1 MNLQT
6 QPRRDVLSGSP
17 NIIHAF
23 VDNCV
28 EQAVELV
35 RSRLQMDIGF
45 ISEFI
50 DDRLFVRQMSTKCG
64 WSPAQVSDSIAL
76 AEEYFRKIVGGE
88 LPELIPDTAAIPK
101 AMEILVTQGL
111 PIGSHMGVPIRLRSG
126 QIYGTF
132 CCFNFRANAALDER
146 DLQMMKVVADFV
158 AYQIDVDLERLR
170 DRSDKTKRIQALIQ
184 SSEEPSIVYQPMF
197 QLSDMTLIG
206 AEALAR
212 FKEEPQR
219 APDKWFMEADEVGL
233 KTQLEIKAARSA
245 LARYRSLWK
254 RGPLHY
260 LGINSSPETITEG
273 RMLEIIEGFPAEK
286 IILEITE
293 HDYVE
298 NYDDFSYALA
308 PLRRRGVKIAIDDA
322 GAGYSSM
329 CHILNIRP
337 DFIKLDISLTRNIN
351 SDRWRRALARA
362 LIEFGQDTDCKI
374 IAEGV
379 ETEGE
384 MGILR
389 ELGVHAAQG
398 WLLGRPVPI
407 EELWRVVI

>member
-1 MNLQT
+1 MNLHT
-6 QPRRDVLSGSP
+6 QLRREELSVSP
-17 NIIHAF
+17 NIMHAF
-23 VDNCV
+23 IGNCV

-35 RSRLQMDIGF
+35 RSSLQMDVGF
-45 ISEFI
+45 IFELI
-50 DDRLFVRQMSTKCG
+50 DDNLFIRQIRTKEA
-64 WSPAQVSDSIAL
+64 WSPIQVSDSIAL
-76 AEEYFRKIVGGE
+76 AEEYFRNMVEGR
-88 LPELIPDTAAIPK
+88 LPELIPDTAVVPEAMAIV
-101 AMEILVTQGL
+101 VTREV
-111 PIGSHMGVPIRLRSG
+111 PIGSHLGVPIRLRNG

-132 CCFNFRANAALDER
+132 CCFNFQANASLDER
-146 DLQMMKVVADFV
+146 DLQMVKVVADFV
-158 AYQIDVDLERLR
+158 AYQIDADLERHR
-170 DRSDKTKRIQALIQ
+170 ARTNKTKRIQTVIQ

-212 FKEEPQR
+212 FQDEPQR
-219 APDKWFMEADEVGL
+219 SPDEWFMDADEVGL
-233 KTQLEIKAARSA
+233 RTQLEIKAARSA

-260 LGINSSPETITEG
+260 LGINSSPQMITES

-298 NYDDFSYALA
+298 NYDDFSLALS
-308 PLRRRGVKIAIDDA
+308 PLRQRGVKIAIDDA

-337 DFIKLDISLTRNIN
+337 DFIKLDISLTRGIN
-351 SDRWRRALARA
+351 TDRWRRALARA

-374 IAEGV
+374 VAEGV
-379 ETEGE
+379 ETDGE
-384 MGILR
+384 MNTLR

>member
-1 MNLQT
+1 M
-6 QPRRDVLSGSP
+6 
-17 NIIHAF
+17 HAF
-23 VDNCV
+23 IGNCV
-28 EQAVELV
+28 EHAVELV
-35 RSRLQMDIGF
+35 RSSLQMDVGF
-45 ISEFI
+45 IFELI
-50 DDRLFVRQMSTKCG
+50 DDNLFIRQICTKDVR
-64 WSPAQVSDSIAL
+64 SPIQIGDSIAL
-76 AEEYFRKIVGGE
+76 AEEYFRKMVEGR
-88 LPELIPDTAAIPK
+88 LPELIPDTAAVPE
-101 AMEILVTQGL
+101 AMAIVVTREV
-111 PIGSHMGVPIRLRSG
+111 PIGSHLGVPIRLRNG

-132 CCFNFRANAALDER
+132 CCFNFQANASLDER
-146 DLQMMKVVADFV
+146 DLQMMKVVADIV
-158 AYQIDVDLERLR
+158 AYQLDVDLERHR
-170 DRSDKTKRIQALIQ
+170 ARTDKTKRIQAVIQ

-197 QLSDMTLIG
+197 QLSDMTLVG

-212 FKEEPQR
+212 FQDEPQR
-219 APDKWFMEADEVGL
+219 SPDGWFMEADEVGL

-260 LGINSSPETITEG
+260 LGINSSPQMITEG
-273 RMLEIIEGFPAEK
+273 RMLEIIEGFPTEK

-298 NYDDFSYALA
+298 DYDEFSHALA
-308 PLRRRGVKIAIDDA
+308 PLRRSGVKIAIDDA

-337 DFIKLDISLTRNIN
+337 DFIKLDISLTRSIN
-351 SDRWRRALARA
+351 TDRWRRALARA
-362 LIEFGQDTDCKI
+362 LVEFGRDTDCKI

-379 ETEGE
+379 ETDGE
-384 MGILR
+384 MNTLR

>member
-1 MNLQT
+1 MNLHAQL
-6 QPRRDVLSGSP
+6 RRQDHSDHPGLMHTFIG
-17 NIIHAF
+17 
-23 VDNCV
+23 DCV
-28 EQAVELV
+28 EQVLDLV
-35 RSRLQMDIGF
+35 RSNLRMDVGF
-45 ISEFI
+45 ISELN
-50 DDRLFVRQMSTKCG
+50 DGNVFVRHMSMRDGGLPIT
-64 WSPAQVSDSIAL
+64 VSDSIAL
-76 AEEYFRKIVGGE
+76 AEGYVRNIVEGR
-88 LPELIPDTAAIPK
+88 LPELIPDTAALPE
-101 AMEILVTQGL
+101 AMAIAVTREV
-111 PIGSHMGVPIRLRSG
+111 PIGSHLGVPIRLRNG
-126 QIYGTF
+126 QVYGTL
-132 CCFNFRANAALDER
+132 CCFNFQANAALDKR
-146 DLQMMKVVADFV
+146 DLQMIKVAADFV
-158 AYQIDVDLERLR
+158 AYQIGVDLQRLR
-170 DRSDKTKRIQALIQ
+170 DRADKASRIQALLQ
-184 SSEEPSIVYQPMF
+184 SSEELSIVYQPMF
-197 QLSDMTLIG
+197 QLSDMTLVG

-212 FKEEPQR
+212 FQDEPQR
-219 APDKWFMEADEVGL
+219 SPDKWFMEAGEVGM

-260 LGINSSPETITEG
+260 LGINSSPQMITEG

-337 DFIKLDISLTRNIN
+337 DFIKLDISLTRSIN
-351 SDRWRRALARA
+351 TDRWRRALARA

-384 MGILR
+384 MSTLR

>member
-1 MNLQT
+1 M
-6 QPRRDVLSGSP
+6 PEAMA
-17 NIIHAF
+17 I
-23 VDNCV
+23 
-28 EQAVELV
+28 
-35 RSRLQMDIGF
+35 
-45 ISEFI
+45 
-50 DDRLFVRQMSTKCG
+50 
-64 WSPAQVSDSIAL
+64 L
-76 AEEYFRKIVGGE
+76 ATRGI
-88 LPELIPDTAAIPK
+88 
-101 AMEILVTQGL
+101 
-111 PIGSHMGVPIRLRSG
+111 PIGSHLGVPIRLRSG
-126 QIYGTF
+126 QIYGIF
-132 CCFNFRANAALDER
+132 CCFNFQADAALDKR
-146 DLQMMKVVADFV
+146 DLQMMKVVADFI
-158 AYQIDVDLERLR
+158 AYQIDVDFERLQ
-170 DRSDKTKRIQALIQ
+170 DRADKARRIQALIQ
-184 SSEEPSIVYQPMF
+184 SAEEPSIVYQPMF
-197 QLSDMTLIG
+197 QLSDMTLVG

-219 APDKWFMEADEVGL
+219 SPDKWFMEADEVGL

-260 LGINSSPETITEG
+260 LGINSSPQMITEG

-298 NYDDFSYALA
+298 NYDDFSRRLA

-329 CHILNIRP
+329 SHIVNIRP
-337 DFIKLDISLTRNIN
+337 DFIKLDVSLTRNVN
-351 SDRWRRALARA
+351 TDRWRRALARA
-362 LIEFGQDTDCKI
+362 LIEFGRDTDCKI

-384 MGILR
+384 MSVLR
-389 ELGVHAAQG
+389 ELGAHAAQG

-407 EELWRVVI
+407 EELWREVI

>member
-1 MNLQT
+1 M
-6 QPRRDVLSGSP
+6 
-17 NIIHAF
+17 HAF
-23 VDNCV
+23 IGSCV

-35 RSRLQMDIGF
+35 RSRLQMDVGF
-45 ISEFI
+45 VSELTDDSLFI
-50 DDRLFVRQMSTKCG
+50 RQMSTKDG
-64 WSPAQVSDSIAL
+64 RSPIAVGDSIAL
-76 AEEYFRKIVGGE
+76 AEEYFRKIVEGR
-88 LPELIPDTAAIPK
+88 LPELIPDTAAVPE
-101 AMEILVTQGL
+101 AMAILVTREL
-111 PIGSHMGVPIRLRSG
+111 PIGSHLGVPIRLRNG

-132 CCFNFRANAALDER
+132 CCFNFQAKASLDER

-158 AYQIDVDLERLR
+158 AYQIDTDLEKLR
-170 DRSDKTKRIQALIQ
+170 GRADKTRRIQTLIQ

-197 QLSDMTLIG
+197 QLSDMTLVG

-212 FKEEPQR
+212 FQDEPQR
-219 APDKWFMEADEVGL
+219 SPDKWFMEADEVGL
-233 KTQLEIKAARSA
+233 KTQLEVKAARSA

-260 LGINSSPETITEG
+260 LGINSSPQMITEG

-286 IILEITE
+286 IILEVTE

-298 NYDDFSYALA
+298 DYDDFSHALA
-308 PLRRRGVKIAIDDA
+308 PLRRCGVKIAIDDA

-337 DFIKLDISLTRNIN
+337 DFIKLDISLTRSIN
-351 SDRWRRALARA
+351 TDRWRRALARA
-362 LIEFGQDTDCKI
+362 LIEFGRDTDCKI

-379 ETEGE
+379 ETDGE
-384 MGILR
+384 MNILR
-389 ELGVHAAQG
+389 DLGVHAAQG

>member
-1 MNLQT
+1 MKMHT
-6 QPRRDVLSGSP
+6 QLRCDELSGSA
-17 NIIHAF
+17 NIMHAF
-23 VDNCV
+23 VGRCV

-35 RSRLQMDIGF
+35 RSRLQMDVGF
-45 ISEFI
+45 ISEFT
-50 DDRLFVRQMSTKCG
+50 DDGLFIRQMSTKDG
-64 WSPAQVSDSIAL
+64 WSPVHVSDSIAL
-76 AEEYFRKIVGGE
+76 AEEYFRKIVEGH
-88 LPELIPDTAAIPK
+88 LPKLIPDTAAVPQ
-101 AMEILVTQGL
+101 AMAILVTREL
-111 PIGSHMGVPIRLRSG
+111 PIGSHLGVPIRLRSG
-126 QIYGTF
+126 QIYGVF
-132 CCFNFRANAALDER
+132 CCFNFQANAALDER
-146 DLQMMKVVADFV
+146 DLQMMKIAADLVAC
-158 AYQIDVDLERLR
+158 QIDVDLERRR
-170 DRSDKTKRIQALIQ
+170 DRADKARRIQALIQ
-184 SSEEPSIVYQPMF
+184 SSEEPSVVYQPMF
-197 QLSDMTLIG
+197 QLSDMTLVG

-212 FKEEPQR
+212 FQDEPQR
-219 APDKWFMEADEVGL
+219 SPDKWFMEAEEVGL

-254 RGPLHY
+254 RGPLNY
-260 LGINSSPETITEG
+260 LGINSSPQMITEG

-298 NYDDFSYALA
+298 NYDDFSCGLA

-329 CHILNIRP
+329 SHILNIRP
-337 DFIKLDISLTRNIN
+337 DFIKLDISLTRSIN
-351 SDRWRRALARA
+351 TDRWRRALARA

-384 MGILR
+384 MSILR

>member
-1 MNLQT
+1 MSLHT
-6 QPRRDVLSGSP
+6 QLRREELTGSP
-17 NIIHAF
+17 NIMHAF
-23 VDNCV
+23 TGDCV
-28 EQAVELV
+28 ERAVELV
-35 RSRLQMDIGF
+35 RSRLEMDVGF
-45 ISEFI
+45 ISEWTDGNLFI
-50 DDRLFVRQMSTKCG
+50 RHVSTKDG
-64 WSPAQVSDSIAL
+64 WSPVQVADSIAL
-76 AEEYFRKIVGGE
+76 GEEYFKKALEGW
-88 LPELIPDTAAIPK
+88 LPGLIPDTAAVPE
-101 AMEILVTQGL
+101 AMALLVAREL
-111 PIGSHMGVPIRLRSG
+111 PIGSHLSVPIRHRNG

-132 CCFNFRANAALDER
+132 CCFNFQAKASLDEH
-146 DLQMMKVVADFV
+146 DLQIMKVVADFL
-158 AYQIDVDLERLR
+158 AYQIDADLERLQG
-170 DRSDKTKRIQALIQ
+170 RSDKAKRIQALIQ

-197 QLSDMTLIG
+197 QLSDMTLVG

-219 APDKWFMEADEVGL
+219 SPDKWFMEADEVGL

-260 LGINSSPETITEG
+260 LGINSSPQMITEG

-308 PLRRRGVKIAIDDA
+308 PLRQRGVKIAIDDA

-329 CHILNIRP
+329 CHILNVRP
-337 DFIKLDISLTRNIN
+337 DFIKLDISLTRSIN
-351 SDRWRRALARA
+351 TDRWRRALARA
-362 LIEFGQDTDCKI
+362 LIEFGRDTDCKI

-384 MGILR
+384 MSILR

>member
-1 MNLQT
+1 MNFHT
-6 QPRRDVLSGSP
+6 QLKREEFTGAP
-17 NIIHAF
+17 NIVHAF
-23 VDNCV
+23 IGDCV
-28 EQAVELV
+28 GRAVELV
-35 RSRLQMDIGF
+35 RSRLRMDVGF
-45 ISEFI
+45 ISEFAG
-50 DDRLFVRQMSTKCG
+50 DSLFIRQVSTKAG
-64 WSPAQVSDSIAL
+64 WSPVQVGDSIAL
-76 AEEYFRKIVGGE
+76 GEEYFKKILEGW
-88 LPELIPDTAAIPK
+88 LPELIPDTAAVPE
-101 AMEILVTQGL
+101 AMEILVAREL
-111 PIGSHMGVPIRLRSG
+111 PIGSHLGVPIRLRNG
-126 QIYGTF
+126 QIYGAF
-132 CCFNFRANAALDER
+132 CCFNFQANASLDQR
-146 DLQMMKVVADFV
+146 DLQMMKVVADFL
-158 AYQIDVDLERLR
+158 AYQIDADLERLQGR
-170 DRSDKTKRIQALIQ
+170 ADKSRRIQTVIQ
-184 SSEEPSIVYQPMF
+184 SSDEPSIVYQPMF
-197 QLSDMTLIG
+197 QLSDMTLVG

-212 FKEEPQR
+212 FQHEPQR
-219 APDKWFMEADEVGL
+219 SPDKWFIEASEVGL

-260 LGINSSPETITEG
+260 LGINSSPQMITEG

-308 PLRRRGVKIAIDDA
+308 PLRQRGVKIAIDDA

-329 CHILNIRP
+329 CHILNVRP
-337 DFIKLDISLTRNIN
+337 DFIKLDISLTRSIN
-351 SDRWRRALARA
+351 TDRWRRALARA
-362 LIEFGQDTDCKI
+362 LIEFGRDTDCKI

-384 MGILR
+384 MSILR

>member
-1 MNLQT
+1 
-6 QPRRDVLSGSP
+6 
-17 NIIHAF
+17 
-23 VDNCV
+23 
-28 EQAVELV
+28 
-35 RSRLQMDIGF
+35 
-45 ISEFI
+45 
-50 DDRLFVRQMSTKCG
+50 
-64 WSPAQVSDSIAL
+64 
-76 AEEYFRKIVGGE
+76 
-88 LPELIPDTAAIPK
+88 
-101 AMEILVTQGL
+101 
-111 PIGSHMGVPIRLRSG
+111 
-126 QIYGTF
+126 
-132 CCFNFRANAALDER
+132 
-146 DLQMMKVVADFV
+146 MMKVVADFA
-158 AYQIDVDLERLR
+158 AYQIDADLERLR
-170 DRSDKTKRIQALIQ
+170 GRSDKAKRIQALIQ

-233 KTQLEIKAARSA
+233 KTQLEVKAARSA

-260 LGINSSPETITEG
+260 LGINSSPETISEG

-308 PLRRRGVKIAIDDA
+308 PLRRLGVKIAIDDA

-351 SDRWRRALARA
+351 TDRWRRALARA

-384 MGILR
+384 INILR

-407 EELWRVVI
+407 EELWRVVL